1 MLKLLGALDFAA
13 ALFLI
18 LAQWD
23 IGLGIA
29 SILAIYIIV
38 KSLLFFG
45 NWASF
50 VDLAAGAYMLL
61 AIYDIHS
68 ALSIIFALWLLQ
80 KSFFSL
86 FF

>member
-18 LAQWD
+18 LAQWN

-29 SILAIYIIV
+29 GFLAMYVVV

-50 VDLAAGAYMLL
+50 VDLAAGIYMFLV
-61 AIYDIHS
+61 IYDIHS
-68 ALSIIFALWLLQ
+68 ALSLIFALWLLQ

>member
-18 LAQWD
+18 LVQWD
-23 IGLGIA
+23 IGFGIA
-29 SILAIYIIV
+29 SVLAAYVVV

-50 VDLAAGAYMLL
+50 VDLAAGIYMFL
-61 AIYDIHS
+61 AIYNIHS
-68 ALSIIFALWLLQ
+68 ALSLVFALWLLQ

>member
-1 MLKLLGALDFAA
+1 MLKLLGALDFVA

-23 IGLGIA
+23 IGLAIA
-29 SILAIYIIV
+29 SVLAMYIIV

-45 NWASF
+45 DWASF
-50 VDLAAGAYMLL
+50 VDLAAGIYMFLV
-61 AIYDIHS
+61 IYDVHS
-68 ALSIIFALWLLQ
+68 ALSLIFALWLLQ

>member
-29 SILAIYIIV
+29 SVLAMYVIV
-38 KSLLFFG
+38 KSLLFLG
-45 NWASF
+45 NWASL
-50 VDLAAGAYMLL
+50 VDLSAGIYMFLV
-61 AIYDIHS
+61 IYDTHS
-68 ALSIIFALWLLQ
+68 ALSLIFALWLLQ

>member
-18 LAQWD
+18 LAQWN

-29 SILAIYIIV
+29 GFLAMYVVV

-50 VDLAAGAYMLL
+50 VDLAAGIYMFLV
-61 AIYDIHS
+61 IYDVHS
-68 ALSIIFALWLLQ
+68 ALSLIFALWLLQ